1 MSPITSHKFH
11 GGRAALR
18 LAIAFALAASAQ
30 AKGPKRCDW
39 HGPLSSGENPFVK
52 CVDFASL
59 NGKELTV
66 PGNVTRIAAD
76 GLSFC
81 VPNSTV
87 PGATDADVVFIYDN
101 SGSMNTDGIYVGT
114 GSDTSFYFLDRS
126 AGSCINNVIAGGT
139 ATYQLREG
147 GTRTVKT
154 LNSETGCDASIAGDP
169 YQARG
174 YVIKQGIDFL
184 TKSAPGSTAGAM
196 GFKTKTEYEMPP
208 KPVSDATAMTQ
219 LKASIKLDDDDGG
232 TEYGPPLLQA
242 KKWLNDTAIVK
253 TKKQA
258 IIFISDG
265 APNTYD
271 YSGDLDA
278 SMPTIYSIYMAK
290 DDASAQAVSRLKEL
304 ADKTGGTYTRVNPK
318 DPNGFLDVLKG
329 IITSITTSPG
339 APKSATIT
347 NKTLKPPQTSHTLGA
362 VGNPDGSIGMKLD
375 SIIALAV
382 GKNTIEIQ
390 LTKDD
395 NTTATYSFTMNV
407 AGDPA
412 SETQGNY
419 SCYDMPTLTAIDKS
433 TGQPPEIYSTEKTS
447 YSMVLTRSPSDLG
460 AVSVAGSTPNNDKE
474 SIDLGAP
481 DLSTGV
487 PTQSGAFKYDP
498 NKGSATAG
506 NGVLEVDNHGDL
518 TFTWSHPRDAREAVT
533 YVLPGRIVPILP
545 GAPEVEWIT
554 DLTKKGGGDGV
565 TLNNVPKNG
574 VLITDLQGKCIQNC
588 SGTEPYHKSVTIPSM
603 KVTIRSPITYTA
615 RIYDNFAQ
623 FVNQQSGQIDSA
635 AWNGLSKK
643 GDSAVV
649 VLKILPFSKDGQA
662 LGTGAYI
669 LKLNVEALGDQVTK
683 SVSGESIIVKN
694 AHRQYVSR
702 FGYLR
707 AH

>member
-1 MSPITSHKFH
+1 
-11 GGRAALR
+11 
-18 LAIAFALAASAQ
+18 LAIAFALAASSAQ

-52 CVDFASL
+52 CVDFSAL
-59 NGKELTV
+59 NGKELTL
-66 PGNVTRIAAD
+66 PKNVTRIAAD

-101 SGSMNTDGIYVGT
+101 SGSMNTDGIYVGA
-114 GSDTSFYFLDRS
+114 GNDTSFYFLDRS
-126 AGSCINNVIAGGT
+126 AGSCPSNVIAGGT
-139 ATYQLREG
+139 ATYQLRDG

-154 LNSETGCDASIAGDP
+154 LSSETGCDASIAGDP

-196 GFKTKTEYEMPP
+196 GFKTKTEYEMTP
-208 KPVSDATAMTQ
+208 KPVNNATAMAD

-232 TEYGPPLLQA
+232 TEYGPPLVLA
-242 KKWLNDTAIVK
+242 KAWLTTDGYAK

-265 APNTYD
+265 EPNTYN
-271 YSGDLDA
+271 YAGDLKG
-278 SMPTIYSIYMAK
+278 MPTIYSIYMAK
-290 DDASAQAVSRLKEL
+290 DDARAQAVTRLKEL
-304 ADKTGGTYTRVNPK
+304 ADATGGTYTRVDPK
-318 DPNGFLDVLKG
+318 DPNGFLNVLKG
-329 IITSITTSPG
+329 ILTSITTTPG

-362 VGNPDGSIGMKLD
+362 TGNPDGSIGMKLD
-375 SIIALAV
+375 SIIALDV

-407 AGDPA
+407 AGDDA

-419 SCYDMPTLTAIDKS
+419 SCYDMPTLTAMDKS
-433 TGQPPEIYSTEKTS
+433 TGKAPEIYSTEKTS
-447 YSMVLTRSPSDLG
+447 YGMVLTRSPSELG
-460 AVSVAGSTPNNDKE
+460 ALSVTGSSPNNDKE
-474 SIDLGAP
+474 SIKLGDP
-481 DLSTGV
+481 DLSTGI
-487 PTQSGAFKYDP
+487 PTQSGEFKYDP
-498 NKGSATAG
+498 NKGTATAG
-506 NGVLEVDNHGDL
+506 NGILEVNNHGDL
-518 TFTWSHPRDAREAVT
+518 TFTWSHPRDARETVT
-533 YVLPGRIVPILP
+533 YMLPGRIVPILP
-545 GAPEVEWIT
+545 GAPALEWIT

-565 TLNNVPKNG
+565 TLDNVPKNT

-588 SGTEPYHKSVTIPSM
+588 SGTEPYHKSITIPSM
-603 KVTIRSPITYTA
+603 KVILHSPITYTA
-615 RIYDNFAQ
+615 RVFDNFAQ
-623 FVNQQSGQIDSA
+623 FVNEQSGQIDSA
-635 AWNGLSKK
+635 AWNKLTKD
-643 GDSAVV
+643 GDSAAV
-649 VLKILPFSKDGQA
+649 VLKILPFSKDGQS

-669 LKLNVEALGDQVTK
+669 LQLDVHALGDEVTK
-683 SVSGESIIVKN
+683 NTAGEMVIVKN
-694 AHRQYVSR
+694 AHRQFVSR

-707 AH
+707 RH